1 MKYNFRAKVG
11 KDVEWDLPLDIVCHT
26 ESRSHATVTKHIFAD
41 WSTLHIV
48 NLISRK
54 PLHFDFS
61 QIMKIF
67 PPSKK
72 WASQGKVNVISRIF
86 QSAFLFFSFLQSWT
100 WLVVS
105 LYPLTFLMPVGV
117 VSPFAR
123 FCGPLL
129 YFSHIIDIYII
140 QHNII

>member
-54 PLHFDFS
+54 PLHFDFP

-100 WLVVS
+100 RLVVS
-105 LYPLTFLMPVGV
+105 LYPNFSYACWI
-117 VSPFAR
+117 VSPCAR